1 MRGLVE
7 LEKYLGEVEE
17 VEKNTGLKDIYEA
30 LRELVDSLGK
40 LVDGGESEEESTE
53 EVEEIKTEEVEE
65 IKTEEDEV

>member
-17 VEKNTGLKDIYEA
+17 VEKDTGLKDIYEA

-40 LVDGGESEEESTE
+40 MVEGGEEEKTE

-65 IKTEEDEV
+65 IKTEEDDV

>member
-7 LEKYLGEVEE
+7 LENYLGEVEKE
-17 VEKNTGLKDIYEA
+17 EKDTGLKDIYEA

-40 LVDGGESEEESTE
+40 LVEGGESEDEKTE

-65 IKTEEDEV
+65 IKTEEDDV

>member
-40 LVDGGESEEESTE
+40 LVDGGESEGEKTE

-65 IKTEEDEV
+65 IKTEEDEL

>member
-17 VEKNTGLKDIYEA
+17 VEKDTGLKDIYEA

-40 LVDGGESEEESTE
+40 MVEGGESEDE
-53 EVEEIKTEEVEE
+53 KTEEVEE
-65 IKTEEDEV
+65 IKTEEDDV

>member
-7 LEKYLGEVEE
+7 LENYLGEVEKD
-17 VEKNTGLKDIYEA
+17 EKDTGLKDIYEA

-40 LVDGGESEEESTE
+40 LVEGGELEDEKTE

-65 IKTEEDEV
+65 IKTEEDDV